1 MIPALE
7 DTDLD
12 GSVGCLQLIGR
23 GPLIIRAW
31 LGNLRQGHFDSDG
44 LNYISSKFEV
54 RPFKG
59 RVFEFDYQKMNMF

>member
-7 DTDLD
+7 DTNLN

-31 LGNLRQGHFDSDG
+31 RGNSCQGDFDSDG
-44 LNYISSKFEV
+44 LNYICSKLEV
-54 RPFKG
+54 WIFKG
-59 RVFEFDYQKMNMF
+59 KNKVFEFDY